1 VPPIDPPA
9 VQQRTR
15 ARIAIFYVMALAIS
29 WVLWAPWVA
38 AVHTAG
44 ARGWRYLHLVGS
56 LGPALSALAML
67 AVTGGRA
74 RLRQFAAHVF
84 TARGAA
90 VALGWGLLF
99 PTVLFVASAFAMARA
114 TGRPIAW
121 ARLSL
126 SSDFPELTAVGYAL
140 ASLVCYGA
148 GEELGWRGFL
158 YPAFRRARGPL
169 VAALAVVPFWAL
181 WHAPL
186 FVTTESYRQMGLGG
200 ALGWLL
206 SLVSGGVLTGRLY
219 DRAGGSVLPAIV
231 LHTVLDLYFLA
242 DVGVPVQS
250 ALGALVTV
258 WGAAEAI
265 AAFREGRVVAPT
277 G

>member
-1 VPPIDPPA
+1 VAPIDPPA
-9 VQQRTR
+9 IQQRTR
-15 ARIAIFYVMALAIS
+15 SRIAIFYVVTLAIS
-29 WVLWAPWVA
+29 WTLWAPWVA
-38 AVHTAG
+38 AVQTGG
-44 ARGWRYLHLVGS
+44 ARGWRCLHLVGS
-56 LGPALSALAML
+56 LGPGLSALAMI

-74 RLRQFAAHVF
+74 RLRQFFAHVF

-99 PTVLFVASAFAMARA
+99 PTALFVTAAFATSRA
-114 TGRPIAW
+114 TGLPIAW
-121 ARLSL
+121 ARLSI
-126 SSDFPELTAVGYAL
+126 SSELPELTAAGYAL
-140 ASLVCYGA
+140 ASLICYGA

-158 YPAFRRARGPL
+158 YPAFRRTRGPL

-200 ALGWLL
+200 AVGWLL
-206 SLVSGGVLTGRLY
+206 SLASGGVLTARLY

-231 LHTVLDLYFLA
+231 LHAVLDLYFLA
-242 DVGVPVQS
+242 NVGVPVQS
-250 ALGALVTV
+250 TLGALVTV
-258 WGAAEAI
+258 WGIAEAI
-265 AAFREGRVVAPT
+265 AAFRKARG